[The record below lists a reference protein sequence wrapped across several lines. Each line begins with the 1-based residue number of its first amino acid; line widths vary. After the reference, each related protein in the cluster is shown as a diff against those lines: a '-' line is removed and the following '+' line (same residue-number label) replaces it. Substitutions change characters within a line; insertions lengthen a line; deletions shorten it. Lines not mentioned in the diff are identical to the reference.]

1 MMSNPSVANTVP
13 RFRRVAID
21 WQPEPVSARLR
32 FGLVALATDHVS
44 ESELHRMM
52 PPEEVDL
59 FATRTR
65 HDGQCDI
72 GSLRAMADGLA
83 ASCDLLLP
91 GTPLDAIAYGC
102 TSGTV
107 AIGFDRVAATIRSQR
122 PGVAVTTPISGAEA
136 ALRALGVQRIAML
149 TPYVDEVNAL
159 VADYLEGRGLEVT
172 TLASFGLDTDIQ
184 MSTVPTE
191 AIERAV
197 LDMDS
202 TGAEGVFI
210 CCTALRSVSTIA
222 PLEQRL
228 GLPVISS
235 NQAMLWEM
243 LRASG
248 YSRPIQGYGRL
259 MADLMVDGTG

>member
-1 MMSNPSVANTVP
+1 MSNPSLANTMP
-13 RFRRVAID
+13 RFGRVTID
-21 WQPEPVSARLR
+21 WEPEPVAARLR

-44 ESELHRMM
+44 ESELHRML
-52 PPEEVDL
+52 PPDDVDL

-65 HDGQCDI
+65 HDGQCDV

-83 ASCDLLLP
+83 ASCELLLP

-136 ALRALGVQRIAML
+136 AFRTLGVQRIAML
-149 TPYVDEVNAL
+149 TPYVDEVNEL
-159 VADYLEGRGLEVT
+159 VADYLEGNGVSVT
-172 TLASFGLDTDIQ
+172 TLRSFGLDTDIQ
-184 MSTVPTE
+184 MSTVPPE
-191 AIERAV
+191 AIERAA
-197 LDMDS
+197 LDLD
-202 TGAEGVFI
+202 TRGAEAVFI

-228 GLPVISS
+228 GLPVITS

-248 YSRPIQGYGRL
+248 YSRPVPGYGRL
-259 MADLMVDGTG
+259 LADFTVGDNG

>member
-1 MMSNPSVANTVP
+1 MSNPSLANTMT
-13 RFRRVAID
+13 RSRRVTID
-21 WQPEPVSARLR
+21 WQPEPIAARLR

-44 ESELHRMM
+44 ESELHRML
-52 PPEEVDL
+52 PADDVDL
-59 FATRTR
+59 FASRIR
-65 HDGQCDI
+65 HDGQCDVA
-72 GSLRAMADGLA
+72 SLRAMGNELA
-83 ASCDLLLP
+83 ASCELLLP

-107 AIGFDRVAATIRSQR
+107 AIGFERVAATIRSQR
-122 PGVAVTTPISGAEA
+122 PGVAVTTPITGAEA
-136 ALRALGVQRIAML
+136 AFRALGVQRIAVL
-149 TPYVDEVNAL
+149 TPYVDEVNEM
-159 VADYLEGRGLEVT
+159 VADYLEGNGFSVS

-184 MSTVPTE
+184 MSTVPPE

-197 LDMDS
+197 LDLDPA
-202 TGAEGVFI
+202 GAEAVFI

-248 YSRPIQGYGRL
+248 YARPVPGYGRL
-259 MADLMVDGTG
+259 LADLVVDGNG

>member
-1 MMSNPSVANTVP
+1 MSTPSLADTNTG
-13 RFRRVAID
+13 FGRVTTD
-21 WQPEPVSARLR
+21 WQPEPLTARLR

-44 ESELHRMM
+44 ESELHRML
-52 PPEEVDL
+52 PADEVDL
-59 FATRTR
+59 FATRIR
-65 HDGQCDI
+65 HDGHCDVA
-72 GSLRAMADGLA
+72 SLRAMGDELA
-83 ASCDLLLP
+83 ASCELLLP

-107 AIGFDRVAATIRSQR
+107 AIGFERVAAAIRSQR
-122 PGVAVTTPISGAEA
+122 PGIAVTTPITGAEA
-136 ALRALGVQRIAML
+136 AFRALGVRRIAVL

-159 VADYLEGRGLEVT
+159 VADYLEGNGFTVT
-172 TLASFGLDTDIQ
+172 ALTSFGLDTDIR
-184 MSTVPTE
+184 MSTVPPE

-197 LDMDS
+197 LDLDPA
-202 TGAEGVFI
+202 GAEAVFI

-243 LRASG
+243 LRAGG
-248 YSRPIQGYGRL
+248 YARPVPGYGRL
-259 MADLMVDGTG
+259 LADLMVGGEG

>member
-1 MMSNPSVANTVP
+1 MSNPSLVNTMT
-13 RFRRVAID
+13 RFERVSID
-21 WQPEPVSARLR
+21 WQPEPLTARLR

-44 ESELHRMM
+44 ESELHRML
-52 PPEEVDL
+52 PADDVDL
-59 FATRTR
+59 FATRIR
-65 HDGQCDI
+65 HDGHCDVA
-72 GSLRAMADGLA
+72 SLRAMGDELA
-83 ASCDLLLP
+83 ASCELLLP

-122 PGVAVTTPISGAEA
+122 PGVAVTTPITGAEA
-136 ALRALGVQRIAML
+136 AFRALGVQRIAVL
-149 TPYVDEVNAL
+149 TPYVDEVNEL
-159 VADYLEGRGLEVT
+159 VADYLEGNGFVVSM
-172 TLASFGLDTDIQ
+172 LASFGLDTDIQ
-184 MSTVPTE
+184 MSTVPPE

-197 LDMDS
+197 LDLDLA
-202 TGAEGVFI
+202 GAEAVFI

-222 PLEQRL
+222 PLERRL

-248 YSRPIQGYGRL
+248 YGQAVPGHGRL
-259 MADLMVDGTG
+259 LADPAVKRSG